1 MLRTVAYL
9 AAKMISMSVNQ
20 DAWMIT
26 QVQRMAKTRPERL
39 KAILSQMRHSLP
51 EAYEE
56 LLLTALEHGEV
67 TLQQCAHELGLDD
80 AEMIMRQEA
89 YRQLV
94 SESLESPVIS
104 HDIQGTARVTGTM
117 IAVWEI
123 VRRFRKTA
131 SVSELRESFPSLTE
145 LELRS
150 ALAYAGRNP
159 DEVQGQI
166 AAYEEVKRQSAGLA
180 VVHLPT

>member
-1 MLRTVAYL
+1 
-9 AAKMISMSVNQ
+9 
-20 DAWMIT
+20 
-26 QVQRMAKTRPERL
+26 MARTRPERL
-39 KAILSQMRHSLP
+39 TAILSQLRFCYP

-56 LLLTALEHGEV
+56 LLLTALEHGDISIED
-67 TLQQCAHELGLDD
+67 CAKDLDLDPAELV
-80 AEMIMRQEA
+80 MRQEA
-89 YRQLV
+89 FRLQL
-94 SESLESPVIS
+94 SESLESPAIS
-104 HDIQGTARVTGTM
+104 RDAQGTARVKGTM

-131 SVSELRESFPSLTE
+131 SVSELREAFPSLTE

-166 AAYEEVKRQSAGLA
+166 AAYEEVKRQSSGMA
-180 VVHLPT
+180 VVHLPS

>member
-1 MLRTVAYL
+1 
-9 AAKMISMSVNQ
+9 MSVNQ
-20 DAWMIT
+20 DNWMIS

-39 KAILSQMRHSLP
+39 TAILSQLKVCHP

-56 LLLTALEHGEV
+56 LLLTALEHGDVSLE
-67 TLQQCAHELGLDD
+67 QCATKLNLDL
-80 AEMIMRQEA
+80 AEMVMKQESF
-89 YRQLV
+89 RLLL

-104 HDIQGTARVTGTM
+104 RDAQGTARVKGTM

-131 SVSELRESFPSLTE
+131 SVSELREAFPSLTE

-166 AAYEEVKRQSAGLA
+166 SAYEEVKRQSSGMA
-180 VVHLPT
+180 VVHLPN